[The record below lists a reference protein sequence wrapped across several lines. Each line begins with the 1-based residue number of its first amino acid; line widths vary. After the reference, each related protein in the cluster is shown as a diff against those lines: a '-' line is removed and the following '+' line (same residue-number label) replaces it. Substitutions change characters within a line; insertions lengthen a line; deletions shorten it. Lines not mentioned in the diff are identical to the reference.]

1 LNFVV
6 GARGSKLS
14 QAQTNWVI
22 SELQKIDSS
31 LSFEF
36 KTITTKGDTD
46 TRPLFAMEQKGIF
59 EKEIDRAVF
68 EKEVDFAVHSLK
80 DVPSQLDENLIIA
93 CIPKREAIN
102 DVLITRDGFDIDSIP
117 SNSVIGSSSLRR
129 AVQITRKRPDLN
141 VKPVRGNIET
151 RINKVVD
158 GKFDGV
164 VLAQAGITRLGTSV
178 KLSKLSLDDFPPSP
192 GQGALAIVCRE
203 DDSKTLEI
211 LQQIEDPKSR
221 KEIEAERALSDSVDS
236 GCRFPVGAFAIS
248 DSNSLTLKVAVY
260 SMDGKKSIILEK
272 SDNIDNAIELGKSL
286 GDELRDRGV
295 SEIASNWRE
304 ELEEWNK
311 QWQVKSIL

>member
-1 LNFVV
+1 MNFIV

-236 GCRFPVGAFAIS
+236 GCRFPVGAFAVS

-272 SDNIDNAIELGKSL
+272 SDNINNAIELGKSL
-286 GDELRDRGV
+286 GGELKDRGV

-311 QWQVKSIL
+311 Q

>member
-1 LNFVV
+1 MNFIV

-68 EKEVDFAVHSLK
+68 EKDVDFAVHSLK

-311 QWQVKSIL
+311 Q

>member
-1 LNFVV
+1 MNFIV
-6 GARGSKLS
+6 GARGSILS

-68 EKEVDFAVHSLK
+68 EKKIDFAVHSLK
-80 DVPSQLDENLIIA
+80 DVPSQLDENLVIA

-164 VLAQAGITRLGTSV
+164 VLAQAGITRLGTNV

-286 GDELRDRGV
+286 GGELKDRGV

-311 QWQVKSIL
+311 Q

>member
-1 LNFVV
+1 MNFVV

-68 EKEVDFAVHSLK
+68 DKEVDFAVHSLK

-164 VLAQAGITRLGTSV
+164 VLAQAGITRLGTNV

-236 GCRFPVGAFAIS
+236 GCRFPVGAFAVS

-272 SDNIDNAIELGKSL
+272 SDNINNAIELGKSL
-286 GDELRDRGV
+286 GDELKDRGV
-295 SEIASNWRE
+295 SGIASNWRE
-304 ELEEWNK
+304 ELDEWNK
-311 QWQVKSIL
+311 Q

>member
-1 LNFVV
+1 MNFIV

-203 DDSKTLEI
+203 DDSKTLKI
-211 LQQIEDPKSR
+211 LHQIEDPKSR

-236 GCRFPVGAFAIS
+236 GCRFPVGAFAVS

-272 SDNIDNAIELGKSL
+272 SDKINNAIELGKSL
-286 GDELRDRGV
+286 GDELKDRGV

-311 QWQVKSIL
+311 Q

>member
-1 LNFVV
+1 MNFVV

-93 CIPKREAIN
+93 CIPKREVIN

-117 SNSVIGSSSLRR
+117 SNSVVGSSSLRR

-158 GKFDGV
+158 VKFDGV
-164 VLAQAGITRLGTSV
+164 VLEQAGITRLGTSV

-311 QWQVKSIL
+311 Q